1 MLKAAEFDTWLCML
15 CTIRASRDEQR
26 SLQAYGF
33 CFVDVPSSWE
43 ERGPLAANLS
53 SPFLVLALPL
63 VSCAVSALGALA
75 RNSSRPRPFQRRL
88 LSSDFAGR
96 AQRFICKWFLN
107 LFASKFLVALKEKRL
122 G

>member
-1 MLKAAEFDTWLCML
+1 MLSFKCRIIAVAMEETKLQIDKFASAMLKAAEFDTWLCML
-15 CTIRASRDEQR
+15 CTIRASRGEQR

-88 LSSDFAGR
+88 LSRDFAGR
-96 AQRFICKWFLN
+96 A
-107 LFASKFLVALKEKRL
+107 
-122 G
+122 